1 VRFGKRKNTLAALGR
16 RLFGK
21 QQESSSSGQSDEG
34 IAREERDALLDG
46 TPYQGSSSTYSQDME
61 PLSGFGS
68 LSMDPIQQ
76 LWAKL
81 GHFSRLLSRAQGSA
95 NATDWD
101 DQAMADLAEA
111 LEIALNNDMQT
122 ICTPLIDVGR
132 VLASYRAVGKPAQ
145 CLPFLFEAYD
155 QLSMIAGDMAVGS
168 VSEAVQR
175 RWEELY
181 DAQARHMRAEGIPL
195 LEDDENDEDEERP
208 ETVADAPASV
218 DSPSI
223 PEQGPMD
230 APASPPGNGDSPERD
245 TTGGA
250 IPETGADRAF
260 FEDVDDAL
268 KNMEEAGEETETS
281 LPPPPPD
288 ESILSTSGWQSVM
301 TEITQPASV
310 GNLPQP
316 TESVVPPAFP
326 PQVDEPDTTINP
338 DAGVSAYPEET
349 TMEADT
355 SAQVVPDHAIPS
367 EHVPPEETADD
378 TPSKATDLADMEQK
392 ETSDNLITF
401 PLPTEERVS
410 SAPDMTTDIP
420 DTGPDAM
427 EPSAT
432 TPHDVDAIVDAATP
446 ETGHPEPRN
455 EDTLPP
461 DSDEAVPNEDVSPDT
476 ADTPANANEPLDTS
490 PQPSAD
496 PHPVVHE
503 PAPDPVEAINRAMQE
518 AMRAGNVAEA
528 RVLAIRLAAALARQE
543 VEHAEQTIAA
553 TMLELENNLN
563 RLDEAS
569 QREREA
575 EERVARVEAQ
585 IAERQE
591 DQATNRQHLM
601 EIDSD
606 IQARKARVEDLE
618 AQIRC
623 LQELRANELDRLR
636 DKELERESILARD
649 SLLDAELSAL
659 DAEEEA
665 ARDFLNDARDRIT
678 HLRNERESLEARLV
692 EWQQERDRRARHVEE
707 IEAPLNPK
715 DPPSDPSAPDQQP
728 LLC

>member
-230 APASPPGNGDSPERD
+230 APASPLDNGDNPERD

-268 KNMEEAGEETETS
+268 KKMEETGEETETS

-326 PQVDEPDTTINP
+326 PQVDEPDTTIDP

-378 TPSKATDLADMEQK
+378 TPSEATDLADMEQK
-392 ETSDNLITF
+392 DTSDNLITF
-401 PLPTEERVS
+401 PLPMEERVS
-410 SAPDMTTDIP
+410 SSPDMTTDIP
-420 DTGPDAM
+420 DTRPNAM

-461 DSDEAVPNEDVSPDT
+461 DSDEAVPNEDVLPDT

-518 AMRAGNVAEA
+518 AMQAGNIAEA

-591 DQATNRQHLM
+591 DQATNRQRLM

-618 AQIRC
+618 AQIRR